1 MTNSDTR
8 LKRFS
13 SMADLAQALALDVAQ
28 TLARAIAARGA
39 ASLIVSGGK
48 TPVKLFEQLRAQPI
62 EWSRVSVALAD
73 ERWVGSRR
81 SRQQ

>member
-48 TPVKLFEQLRAQPI
+48 TPVKLF
-62 EWSRVSVALAD
+62 
-73 ERWVGSRR
+73 
-81 SRQQ
+81 